1 MAQVRQISV
10 FVDNFPNRLAEVM
23 KLLKENKVNIRAL
36 SLADTRDFGIL
47 RIIVND
53 SERAEN
59 ALEKGG
65 YAFKITEIVAITIPD
80 SAGQLSR
87 VLDILGQESVNIE
100 YLYAFTGK
108 SDKAVSFAV
117 RVDDIE
123 KASEVLTSNGVI
135 LLTDKDISEM

>member
-23 KLLKENKVNIRAL
+23 KLLKDNKVNIRAL

-53 SERAEN
+53 SEKAED
-59 ALEKGG
+59 ALAKGG

-123 KASEVLTSNGVI
+123 KASEVLTANGVI